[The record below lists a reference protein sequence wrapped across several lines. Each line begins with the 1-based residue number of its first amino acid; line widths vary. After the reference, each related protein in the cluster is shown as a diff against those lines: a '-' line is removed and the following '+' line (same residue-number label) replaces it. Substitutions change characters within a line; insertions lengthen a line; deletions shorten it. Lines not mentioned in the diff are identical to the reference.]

1 MPVYEYTALD
11 ARGKQVQGIVD
22 ADSPGAARQKIR
34 SQGKYPV
41 TIEETATRA
50 HFSIRGLSLPFSGA
64 SWAGSTSWTSWIRVQ
79 DIHLITR
86 QLATLLAAG
95 IPLAPALG
103 ALIEQGEQRSLKTV
117 LAQLRAAV
125 HEGQSFSSALSAH
138 PRLFSPI
145 YINMV
150 RAGEAS
156 GTLHL
161 VLEQL
166 AEFGER
172 QQALQARI
180 RGAMLYPVF
189 MALVG
194 VAVLAF
200 LITFILPSITSVF
213 AGSEKAL
220 PLPTTL
226 LMGLSGLLR
235 AYRLPLLLLI
245 FALIAGLRHFLHTP
259 QGEERWHKVQLSL
272 PLFKGLIRKQAAA
285 RFARGLA
292 GLLHSGVPLVDALA
306 IVENLVGNVH
316 IARLVADARVELE
329 KGRSLAAHFRG
340 NPYFP
345 PMLVQMMAVGE
356 QSGELDTM
364 LARAADSYERELETK
379 IMALTSMIEP
389 LMILLMGAAV
399 AFIVVA
405 VLLPIF
411 EMNQLIR

>member
-1 MPVYEYTALD
+1 MPVYEYTALNTQ
-11 ARGKQVQGIVD
+11 GKTVQGIVD
-22 ADSPGAARQKIR
+22 ADSPAAARQKIR
-34 SQGKYPV
+34 SQGNYPV
-41 TIEETATRA
+41 TVEETSAKPR
-50 HFSIRGLSLPFSGA
+50 FSVRGFTLPLSGPG
-64 SWAGSTSWTSWIRVQ
+64 WAGWTGWIRAQ

-95 IPLAPALG
+95 IPLAPALSG
-103 ALIEQGEQRSLKTV
+103 LIEQGEQRALKTV
-117 LAQLRAAV
+117 LAQLREAV

-138 PRLFSPI
+138 ARLFSPI

-172 QQALQARI
+172 QQALHARI
-180 RGAMLYPVF
+180 RGAMLYPLF
-189 MALVG
+189 MAVVG

-213 AGSEKAL
+213 AGSEQAL
-220 PLPTTL
+220 PLPTTM
-226 LMGLSGLLR
+226 LMGLSAVLR
-235 AYRLPLLLLI
+235 AYWLPLLLLV
-245 FALIAGLRHFLHTP
+245 FALIAGLRHFLHTAA
-259 QGEERWHKVQLSL
+259 GEQRWHKLQLSL
-272 PLFKGLIRKQAAA
+272 PIFKGLIRKQAAA
-285 RFARGLA
+285 RFSRGLA
-292 GLLHSGVPLVDALA
+292 SLLHSGVPLVDALA
-306 IVENLVGNVH
+306 IVSNMVGNVH
-316 IARLVADARVELE
+316 IARTVQDSRLELE
-329 KGRSLAAHFRG
+329 KGQSLAAHFRG
-340 NPYFP
+340 KPYFP

-389 LMILLMGAAV
+389 VMILLMGAAV